1 MGEGGEVQRGNTA
14 LLAVSDRDPGGDEL
28 IWIGATVPSTTRARN
43 AVIGSINLSV
53 QQPCS
58 SCSDCLI
65 DLIRNT
71 AS

>member
-1 MGEGGEVQRGNTA
+1 MGEGSEARGGNAA

-43 AVIGSINLSV
+43 AVIGSMNFTA

-65 DLIRNT
+65 DSIRNT